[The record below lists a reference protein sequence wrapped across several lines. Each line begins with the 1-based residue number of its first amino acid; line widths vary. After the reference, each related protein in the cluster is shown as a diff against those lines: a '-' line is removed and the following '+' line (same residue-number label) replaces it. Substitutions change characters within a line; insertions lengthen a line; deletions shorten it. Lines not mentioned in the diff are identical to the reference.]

1 MAKVSFLNI
10 HKSFGTTPVIR
21 DLSLD
26 IADGEFVA
34 VVGPSGCGKSTL
46 LRILAGLETPDAG
59 DVLIDSVRVN
69 DWAPKQRDIA
79 MVFQNYALYP
89 QMTVR
94 ENLGF
99 SLKLRR
105 VDRAEIDR
113 KVLEVAGLLG
123 LAELLERLPSQLS
136 GGQRQR
142 VAMGRAIVRSPR
154 VFLFDEPLSNLDAR
168 LRLSMR
174 TEIKALHR
182 RLGVTSVYVTHD
194 QAEAMSMADR
204 IVVMNAGVIEQA
216 DTPTDIYRTPRSVFV
231 AGFVGAPS
239 MNLLAAGVV
248 GESVVLDATGTRLG
262 PAPAAAAGA
271 SLLVGVRPEHFRL
284 ADADEPS
291 GIPAEIEFLEPLG
304 ADSLLVARAAGQRI
318 DVLVREGTSVPAD
331 GRVRLIAQADRVH
344 LFDRPSG
351 RSLGVLAPSAGGPA
365 RPKSIELSR
374 P

>member
-1 MAKVSFLNI
+1 MATVSFRKI
-10 HKSFGTTPVIR
+10 EKSFGATPVIR

-46 LRILAGLETPDAG
+46 LRILAGLEEPQSG
-59 DVLIDSVRVN
+59 DVLIDGERVN
-69 DWAPKQRDIA
+69 DWAPKERDIA

-99 SLKLRR
+99 SLTLRR
-105 VDRAEIDR
+105 IDKTTIQSKVDA
-113 KVLEVAGLLG
+113 AAAMLG
-123 LAELLERLPSQLS
+123 LTELMHRLPAQLS

-142 VAMGRAIVRSPR
+142 VAMGRAIVRNPK

-174 TEIKALHR
+174 SEIKALHR

-204 IVVMNAGVIEQA
+204 IVVMQAGVIEQA
-216 DTPTDIYRTPRSVFV
+216 DTPTEIYRAPRSVFV

-239 MNLLAAGVV
+239 MNLLPASLAPEG
-248 GESVVLDATGTRLG
+248 VVLDATGTLLG
-262 PAPAAAAGA
+262 RSPAPLAVGP
-271 SLLVGVRPEHFRL
+271 LLVGLRPEHL
-284 ADADEPS
+284 QLLDETVPT

-304 ADSLLVARAAGQRI
+304 ADTLVLARAGAQRI
-318 DVLVREGTSVPAD
+318 DVLVREGTPVKA
-331 GRVRLIAQADRVH
+331 GARVRLIPRPGGTH
-344 LFDRPSG
+344 LFDARSG
-351 RSLGVLAPSAGGPA
+351 GALGVLTP
-365 RPKSIELSR
+365 
-374 P
+374 